1 MNIKLVISELAYK
14 KVQHWVHKADKE
26 VSGFGTTSITRDD
39 DGTYRVYVHDA
50 FLLDQE
56 VGAAHTD
63 IDAKSLGKL
72 MHRIVANP
80 DTRHLS
86 LNWWWHSHVKMNTF
100 WSGTDTET
108 IKSIGKNG
116 LCVASVFNQLGSIRS
131 AVCTKSVTTVK
142 TAAFGETTQLDVHL
156 IDNIDTEYEYTSDPR
171 IEEWDREFT
180 EKVKERAYTQSTSWQ
195 EFAAKREAEEKEG
208 KATPSAQLVLPIV
221 PQKDL
226 YATAGL
232 HHEDVKKHG
241 IMGFGVA
248 DEAELLGLTIG
259 QYRRALEDNDYQTLM
274 QYEYEL
280 EKKMQVKGY
289 M

>member
-39 DGTYRVYVHDA
+39 DGSYRVYVHDA

-72 MHRIVANP
+72 MHKIVANP

-86 LNWWWHSHVKMNTF
+86 LNWWWHSHVRMNTF

-131 AVCTKSVTTVK
+131 AVCTKAVTTVK
-142 TAAFGETTQLDVHL
+142 TTAFGETTQLDVHL
-156 IDNIDTEYEYTSDPR
+156 MDNIETTYEYTSDPR
-171 IEEWDREFT
+171 IAEWDAEFT
-180 EKVKERAYTQSTSWQ
+180 EKVKERAYTQHTSWQ
-195 EFAAKREAEEKEG
+195 EFAAKKEAEEKEG
-208 KATPSAQLVLPIV
+208 KATPSAQLVLPALA
-221 PQKDL
+221 QKEL

-232 HHEDVKKHG
+232 HHEDVKNHG

-248 DEAELLGLTIG
+248 DEAELLGLTEG
-259 QYRRALEDNDYQTLM
+259 VYRRALERNDYQELM
-274 QYEYEL
+274 QHEYEL
-280 EKKMQVKGY
+280 EKLMQVKGY